1 MSFVYIEIT
10 NGNSLHNLKYYEVI
24 DLQSISSHK
33 IAKRSAIANDDNGI
47 GGHQIYSRKMSF
59 KAMGKQFDITL
70 NPNLDI
76 YSRDFNVYSV
86 DSKGVKQKLNINYN
100 EFYRGQVVGDKLS
113 IVSAH
118 IDHNGNGLMTASIIT
133 GDDVYVVEPNWRFR
147 GNNSGNN
154 DSMIIYKLSDV
165 VIDHS
170 DTHNNQT
177 EFCDYIKIDD
187 NSTEPDQRHLKHRP
201 IKTKR
206 DLYDDENDI
215 SSSDEFVPLGTHCA
229 LLLVADYSFY
239 ESMGDSSKQ
248 TTTNYLIHII
258 DRVNIIF
265 NETEWKDDENQKGF
279 KGMGFLIKEILIH
292 TEPNNDPKH
301 YNSESRKSVR
311 EMLVAFSKNK
321 YNSNFC
327 LSHLFTHKTFEN
339 NVLGLAYVASERFN
353 SYGGIC
359 SQSYQDKGE
368 TLYLNTGLTTTKDGF
383 GHRIITRQSVL
394 VTAHELA
401 HNWGSEHDPH
411 TEECSPPSKHGGS
424 YIMYTYS
431 VSGYDRNNKVNQFD
445 NLIDCFINHFYLLDF
460 FTMQQTVN

>member
-10 NGNSLHNLKYYEVI
+10 NVNSLHKLKYYEVI
-24 DLQSISSHK
+24 DLQSISSHR
-33 IAKRSAIANDDNGI
+33 IAKRSAIANDDHGI

-59 KAMGKQFDITL
+59 KAMGKRFDITL
-70 NPNLDI
+70 NPNSDI
-76 YSRDFNVYSV
+76 YSRDINVYSV
-86 DSKGVKQKLNINYN
+86 DSKGIKRKLNINYN

-118 IDHNGNGLMTASIIT
+118 IDHNGNGLMTASILT
-133 GDDVYVVEPNWRFR
+133 DDDIYVVEPSWRFH
-147 GNNSGNN
+147 GNN
-154 DSMIIYKLSDV
+154 DSMIIYKLSDIF
-165 VIDHS
+165 IDHPH
-170 DTHNNQT
+170 THNNQT

-187 NSTEPDQRHLKHRP
+187 NSTEFDEHRFKHRP

-206 DLYDDENDI
+206 DLYDKENDI
-215 SSSDEFVPLGTHCA
+215 SSDEFVPLGTRCA

-258 DRVNIIF
+258 DRVNMIF

-292 TEPNNDPKH
+292 TEPNDDPKH
-301 YNSESRKSVR
+301 YNSESRKSVN
-311 EMLVAFSKNK
+311 EMLVAFSRNK
-321 YNSNFC
+321 YNRNFC
-327 LSHLFTHKTFEN
+327 LAHLFTHKTFN
-339 NVLGLAYVASERFN
+339 GDVLGVACTASKRFN
-353 SYGGIC
+353 SCGIC

-411 TEECSPPSKHGGS
+411 TEECSPPSKNGGS

-431 VSGYDRNNKVNQFD
+431 VSGYDRNNRVNEFD
-445 NLIDCFINHFYLLDF
+445 NLIDCFINVYLLDL
-460 FTMQQTVN
+460 FTMQQTIN